1 MKVFF
6 NTFLRVL
13 ASLISILVFV
23 IIIGLLIN
31 FSEKNKKNN
40 QFKFVEGIE
49 ISENK
54 IAILELNGPI
64 INNLQNFNNLQGFS
78 IISPSLLKEKLNQ
91 LNKISPKILIIS
103 INSPGGTVSASNE
116 AFDIIEEFKKENNL
130 TIYFHTSETLA
141 SGAYW
146 LSLSGDKIFASYG
159 SLIGSI
165 GVKGPDWIFY
175 DKPISIGTGI
185 FGTSIETQNG
195 IKVYSQNAGKSK
207 DLLNPF
213 REPTEEELINLQS
226 MIDDIY
232 NDFVNIVSRK
242 RSLELNFIKNEIG
255 GSLYNSSQAVS
266 HFLIDKEISLDLLIK
281 KIISKNNWDDYKI
294 FQSSNVHSLFL
305 SNLFSKNLQ
314 SFKNYSPVINKNLIC
329 EQLRSNI
336 TSINLNYFSKC

>member
-305 SNLFSKNLQ
+305 SNLFSENLQ